1 MDLLRTIFIF
11 KGHDLTPSVPQQ
23 NKAQRAARPV
33 LGRFS
38 LTKFAHL

>member
-1 MDLLRTIFIF
+1 MKSIQEYYFQKKT
-11 KGHDLTPSVPQQ
+11 DLTPSVPQQ

-38 LTKFAHL
+38 LIKFVHL